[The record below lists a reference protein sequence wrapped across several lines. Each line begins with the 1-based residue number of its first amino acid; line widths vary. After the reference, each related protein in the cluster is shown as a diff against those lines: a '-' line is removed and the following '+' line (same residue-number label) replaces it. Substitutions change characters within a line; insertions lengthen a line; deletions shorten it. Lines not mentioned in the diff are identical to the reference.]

1 MTRLALLIAGLLL
14 SFSGALHAQAATD
27 EAPTAR
33 PAAAPEPGTLPAP
46 AASGLS
52 PLDALHAPFHSLLQR
67 HVRKGKVDYDALAEE
82 RQTLRSYLASLA
94 EASLDDASRD
104 ETIAVWVN
112 AYNAS
117 TLELILDHWGRI
129 DSIKDISSG
138 KRWKAERWTVAGRR
152 VSLDDM
158 EHEVLRPMGEPRVHF
173 ALVCASISCPDLRSE
188 AYLGATLDAQ
198 LADATARFL
207 SDRSKGL
214 TIGTSKGFFGGTNH
228 ELTLS
233 KIFDWFEEDFEREG
247 GSVVDFVLAHGPADA
262 VAFVTRHRDDLDVE
276 HLDYDWSLNH
286 DPARRRLTGRR

>member
-1 MTRLALLIAGLLL
+1 MTRLTLLASGLLL
-14 SFSGALHAQAATD
+14 SLSAAVPAQTAAD
-27 EAPTAR
+27 PVAAR
-33 PAAAPEPGTLPAP
+33 EPGTLPAP
-46 AASGLS
+46 AALELS
-52 PLDALHAPFHSLLQR
+52 PLDALHAPFDELLRR
-67 HVRKGKVDYDALAEE
+67 HVRKGKVDYDALVEE
-82 RQTLRSYLASLA
+82 RQTLRAYLGSLG
-94 EASLDDASRD
+94 EASLDDASRE

-158 EHEVLRPMGEPRVHF
+158 EHEVLRPLGEPRIHF

-198 LADATARFL
+198 LQDATARFL

-233 KIFDWFEEDFEREG
+233 KIFDWFEEDFEQDG
-247 GSVVDFVLAHGPADA
+247 GSVIDFILAHGPADA

-286 DPARRRLTGRR
+286 DPARRRPDDG